1 MKSAN
6 GLIILDRRRIK
17 CFTHQLRAEPC
28 CCSCRVA
35 SIIERIDLGCA
46 SNLMRVRVGLAATI
60 DALGEWCTAG
70 VGAHY
75 DDGFELS

>member
-1 MKSAN
+1 
-6 GLIILDRRRIK
+6 
-17 CFTHQLRAEPC
+17 
-28 CCSCRVA
+28 VA

-46 SNLMRVRVGLAATI
+46 SNLVLVRVGLAVAI
-60 DALGEWCTAG
+60 DALGGWSTAG